1 MVMTGEGENESK
13 TLKKDTVAEVLF
25 QQFLTAD
32 HKLITMQ
39 MKSLY
44 KRYFKCFLTSCP
56 ISTTFNCMA

>member
-1 MVMTGEGENESK
+1 MRAK
-13 TLKKDTVAEVLF
+13 YKKKDTVAEVLF

-44 KRYFKCFLTSCP
+44 KRYFKCFLSCP